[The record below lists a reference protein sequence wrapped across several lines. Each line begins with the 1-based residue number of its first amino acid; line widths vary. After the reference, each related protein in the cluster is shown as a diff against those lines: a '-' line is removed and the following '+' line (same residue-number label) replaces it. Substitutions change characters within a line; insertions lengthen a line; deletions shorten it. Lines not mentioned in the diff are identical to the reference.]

1 MMRTEIDPKTSPRAR
16 EFEMWKTA
24 GNPNITI
31 TKTFDITRLVKVAR
45 RSGLK
50 SNMLMC
56 WCIGRAASG
65 IKEFYTLPA
74 GGHLW
79 QYDKLAVDAVV
90 KTIKGGTR
98 LCDIPFSE
106 DIHQFNEDYLR
117 LTKYVYDTD
126 TDYVLADEYMAIDTS
141 AMVTSEID
149 SVVSVYSEMFINP
162 YLAWGKFRRGFFKI
176 TLPISFKAHH
186 AQMDGYE
193 IMEFFNKLQD
203 VFNNLKIN

>member
-1 MMRTEIDPKTSPRAR
+1 
-16 EFEMWKTA
+16 MWKTA
-24 GNPNITI
+24 SNPNITI

-50 SNMLMC
+50 PNMLMC

-106 DIHQFNEDYLR
+106 DIHQFNSED
-117 LTKYVYDTD
+117 
-126 TDYVLADEYMAIDTS
+126 
-141 AMVTSEID
+141 
-149 SVVSVYSEMFINP
+149 
-162 YLAWGKFRRGFFKI
+162 
-176 TLPISFKAHH
+176 
-186 AQMDGYE
+186 
-193 IMEFFNKLQD
+193 
-203 VFNNLKIN
+203 